1 MARTKWMA
9 LATGVLLTLFAAT
22 AMAAHPQMTWSGQKT
37 TMEKKMC
44 MQHAESALRKA
55 GFKADFYID
64 EAHATLYG
72 AQGDY
77 IASVRCFLDVGFVV
91 FIVSGPDGTE
101 TGRLHDLL
109 QGEF

>member
-1 MARTKWMA
+1 MARTTLMA
-9 LATGVLLTLFAAT
+9 VVAGALLTLFATT

-37 TMEKKMC
+37 TMEKKLC

-64 EAHATLYG
+64 DAHATLYG

-77 IASVRCFLDVGFVV
+77 IASIRCFLDVSFVV
-91 FIVSGPDGTE
+91 FIVSGPDGSE
-101 TGRLHDLL
+101 TSRLHDVV